1 MLMMTKFC
9 PLIQYNCLNM
19 DEGPISEV
27 WMV

>member
-27 WMV
+27 